1 MKRIGKGLI
10 LTICIVGL
18 LALFGCSMVQD
29 IATPCHIDKIAF
41 DYGKVEPTSYLPWTT
56 VYDAKRVLKHINY
69 IHQQLQLTYERMK
82 VDDNLRHAFLTG
94 TLELNIADAV
104 QFQQKVFNP
113 AGPIGLGLT
122 TLFGGTIGALFIKRP
137 GDKSPKELEI
147 TKV

>member
-29 IATPCHIDKIAF
+29 IATLCHIDETA
-41 DYGKVEPTSYLPWTT
+41 VEYSETTKTSYLPWTT
-56 VYDAKRVLKHINY
+56 VYDAKRVLAHINY
-69 IHQQLQLTYERMK
+69 KHQQLQLAYERMK

-94 TLELNIADAV
+94 NLELNIADAV
-104 QFQQKVFNP
+104 AFQQKVFNP

-122 TLFGGTIGALFIKRP
+122 TLFGGTIGALFINT
-137 GDKSPKELEI
+137 PKKKKEEN
-147 TKV
+147 